1 MEPPSTAGHESSELA
16 GTAIGRWRPQFGLR
30 WLLALTAWV
39 AAIMALA
46 VSSLNALVMSAI
58 GFSVAALNCAGK
70 LSTLQSPAN
79 HRRAVGLAW
88 LLLLASLGLPAVRG
102 CGNDAVPGYSA
113 AAVACA
119 YQVQPPVVQPLQTV
133 GGGVCRIHLAQPGK
147 LALDSLAAVHSSH
160 RTRSRPPLWR
170 LARVGV
176 CGHVVPADRREAGHA
191 LGRLL
196 CVVSGWS
203 VFVGEHS
210 PTLVDAAW
218 DGSFAVGE
226 MVFDRSLNGYNAI
239 DDNL

>member
-1 MEPPSTAGHESSELA
+1 MEPPSTAGHESSEIA
-16 GTAIGRWRPQFGLR
+16 GTASDRGRPQFGLR

-70 LSTLQSPAN
+70 LSTLQSAAN

-119 YQVQPPVVQPLQTV
+119 YQVQPPVVQPLQTWAAAYV
-133 GGGVCRIHLAQPGK
+133 EFTWLNLANLLLILSPLFIRRIERGQGRLYGAL
-147 LALDSLAAVHSSH
+147 LALACAAMWCLPIGERPGTLLVGYYVWCLAGLCLLASIRLRWWTLLAMAVL
-160 RTRSRPPLWR
+160 PLAKWF
-170 LARVGV
+170 LI
-176 CGHVVPADRREAGHA
+176 
-191 LGRLL
+191 GR
-196 CVVSGWS
+196 
-203 VFVGEHS
+203 
-210 PTLVDAAW
+210 
-218 DGSFAVGE
+218 
-226 MVFDRSLNGYNAI
+226 
-239 DDNL
+239 